1 MKNEVLLSYMKNKTC
16 GLYMEVNSKKRQ
28 PKRKEIMLDFI
39 YDVDWDMCTSWRFV
53 VQYIIMKNWKQF

>member
-16 GLYMEVNSKKRQ
+16 GLYVEVNSKKRQ

-53 VQYIIMKNWKQF
+53 VQYIMMKNWK

>member
-16 GLYMEVNSKKRQ
+16 GLYVEVNSKKRQ

-53 VQYIIMKNWKQF
+53 VQYIIMKNWK